1 MDKIIQSKKLTSYEL
16 EIENFLKEKI
26 NTLTTNEYLFRQS
39 NDVYNLTFENLI
51 NILNRRVEGF
61 QKNVEL
67 SLQLKEKYKNKDFS
81 KDIKDIFEKQI
92 ELQEI
97 NIKKYGDVSKYL
109 LDFVRDES
117 KTKIEKINNLIENKD
132 YLIEN
137 VKLMNKFHHILK
149 ENNHNIIQR
158 AIDVSP
164 NKSIMQFL
172 SDKKEELFGNK
183 TIKRTQ
189 KLK

>member
-16 EIENFLKEKI
+16 EIEKFLEEKI
-26 NTLTTNEYLFRQS
+26 NTLTTSEYLFRQS
-39 NDVYNLTFENLI
+39 DEIYNLTFENLI
-51 NILNRRVEGF
+51 NILDRRVREF
-61 QKNVEL
+61 QKNVDF

-81 KDIKDIFEKQI
+81 KDMKDIFEKQI
-92 ELQEI
+92 EFQEI

-109 LDFVRDES
+109 LDFVKDEN
-117 KTKIEKINNLIENKD
+117 KTKTEKIKNLIENKD

-149 ENNHNIIQR
+149 DNNHNAIQR
-158 AIDVSP
+158 AIDLSP

>member
-16 EIENFLKEKI
+16 EIEKFLEEKI

-61 QKNVEL
+61 QKNVDF

-81 KDIKDIFEKQI
+81 KDMKDIFEKQI

-97 NIKKYGDVSKYL
+97 NIKKYGDISKYL
-109 LDFVRDES
+109 LDFIRDES
-117 KTKIEKINNLIENKD
+117 KTKTEKINNLIENKD

-149 ENNHNIIQR
+149 ENNHNVIQR

>member
-16 EIENFLKEKI
+16 EIEKFLEEKI
-26 NTLTTNEYLFRQS
+26 NTLTTSEYLFRQS
-39 NDVYNLTFENLI
+39 DEIYNLTFENLI
-51 NILNRRVEGF
+51 NILDRRVREF
-61 QKNVEL
+61 QKNVDF

-81 KDIKDIFEKQI
+81 KDMKDIFEKQI
-92 ELQEI
+92 ELQEV

-109 LDFVRDES
+109 LDFVKDEN
-117 KTKIEKINNLIENKD
+117 KTKTEKIKNLIENKD

-149 ENNHNIIQR
+149 DNNQNAIQR
-158 AIDVSP
+158 AIDLSP

>member
-16 EIENFLKEKI
+16 EIEKFLEEKI
-26 NTLTTNEYLFRQS
+26 NTLTTSEYLFRQS
-39 NDVYNLTFENLI
+39 DEIYNLTFENLI
-51 NILNRRVEGF
+51 NILDRRVREF
-61 QKNVEL
+61 QKNVDF

-81 KDIKDIFEKQI
+81 KDMKDIFEKQI
-92 ELQEI
+92 ELQEV

-109 LDFVRDES
+109 LDFVKDEN
-117 KTKIEKINNLIENKD
+117 KTKTEKIKNLIENKD

-149 ENNHNIIQR
+149 DNNHNAIQR
-158 AIDVSP
+158 AIDLSP

>member
-1 MDKIIQSKKLTSYEL
+1 MDKIIQSKILKENEL
-16 EIENFLKEKI
+16 EIENFLEEKI

-39 NDVYNLTFENLI
+39 DEIYNLTFENLI
-51 NILNRRVEGF
+51 NILDRRVSEF
-61 QKNVEL
+61 QKNVDF

-81 KDIKDIFEKQI
+81 KDMKDIFEKQI

-97 NIKKYGDVSKYL
+97 NIKKYGEVSKYL
-109 LDFVRDES
+109 LDFVRDEN
-117 KTKIEKINNLIENKD
+117 KTKTEKINNLIENKD

-137 VKLMNKFHHILK
+137 IKLMNKFHHILK
-149 ENNHNIIQR
+149 ENNHNAIQR

-172 SDKKEELFGNK
+172 SDKKEELFGNR

>member
-1 MDKIIQSKKLTSYEL
+1 MDKIIQSKILKENEL
-16 EIENFLKEKI
+16 EIENFLEEKI

-39 NDVYNLTFENLI
+39 DEIYNLTFENLI
-51 NILNRRVEGF
+51 NILDRRVSEF
-61 QKNVEL
+61 QKNVDF

-81 KDIKDIFEKQI
+81 KDMKDIFEKQI

-97 NIKKYGDVSKYL
+97 NIKKYGEVSKYL

-117 KTKIEKINNLIENKD
+117 KTKTEKINNLIENKD

-137 VKLMNKFHHILK
+137 IKLMNKFHHILK
-149 ENNHNIIQR
+149 ENNHNAIQR

-172 SDKKEELFGNK
+172 SDKKEELFGNR

>member
-16 EIENFLKEKI
+16 EIEKFLEEKI
-26 NTLTTNEYLFRQS
+26 NTLTTSEYLFRQS
-39 NDVYNLTFENLI
+39 DEIYNLTFENLI
-51 NILNRRVEGF
+51 NILDRRVREF
-61 QKNVEL
+61 QKNVDF

-81 KDIKDIFEKQI
+81 KDMKDIFEKQI

-109 LDFVRDES
+109 LDFVKDEN
-117 KTKIEKINNLIENKD
+117 KTKTEKIKNLIENKD

-149 ENNHNIIQR
+149 DNNHNAIQR
-158 AIDVSP
+158 AIDLSP
-164 NKSIMQFL
+164 NKSIIQFL
-172 SDKKEELFGNK
+172 SDKKEELFGNR

>member
-81 KDIKDIFEKQI
+81 KDIKDIFEKLI
-92 ELQEI
+92 I
-97 NIKKYGDVSKYL
+97 L
-109 LDFVRDES
+109 LKIYVKCTGNRTRVQNNMDFKMLSMLVV
-117 KTKIEKINNLIENKD
+117 ILI
-132 YLIEN
+132 
-137 VKLMNKFHHILK
+137 H
-149 ENNHNIIQR
+149 
-158 AIDVSP
+158 
-164 NKSIMQFL
+164 
-172 SDKKEELFGNK
+172 
-183 TIKRTQ
+183 
-189 KLK
+189 

>member
-39 NDVYNLTFENLI
+39 DDVYNLTFENLI

-92 ELQEI
+92 EFQEI
-97 NIKKYGDVSKYL
+97 NIKKYGDVTKYL
-109 LDFVRDES
+109 LDFVRDKN
-117 KTKIEKINNLIENKD
+117 KTKKEKIENLIENKD

-149 ENNHNIIQR
+149 DNNHNAIQR
-158 AIDVSP
+158 AIDLSP

>member
-16 EIENFLKEKI
+16 EIEKFLEEKI
-26 NTLTTNEYLFRQS
+26 NTLTTSEYLFRQS
-39 NDVYNLTFENLI
+39 DEIYNLTFENLI
-51 NILNRRVEGF
+51 NILDRRVREF
-61 QKNVEL
+61 QKNVDF

-81 KDIKDIFEKQI
+81 KDMKDIFEKQI
-92 ELQEI
+92 EFQEI
-97 NIKKYGDVSKYL
+97 NIKKYGDVTKYL
-109 LDFVRDES
+109 LDFVRDKN
-117 KTKIEKINNLIENKD
+117 KTKKEKIENLIENKD

-149 ENNHNIIQR
+149 DNNHNAIQR
-158 AIDVSP
+158 AIDLSP